1 MASLTQWTWVWVTSR
16 SCDGQ
21 GGLECCSPWGRKE
34 SDMTE
39 RLNWELQVF
48 LNQENSSVPYVPD
61 KTNPPLVLQTTTGK
75 RGVRRGLESTKWS
88 EQDHVLPASELIPSL
103 ITKEWRGLPQ
113 NTSGKILKP
122 SHFSPS
128 QFHYHY
134 LLENMRTNQ
143 SHQTCT
149 SVHVNHHMEPRASW
163 LYFIPLVSNLLWLW
177 VQWDNIP
184 SPSLLFLP
192 IKHVP
197 FWYIKYISEN
207 IE

>member
-1 MASLTQWTWVWVTSR
+1 MFHMFQTKPTL
-16 SCDGQ
+16 
-21 GGLECCSPWGRKE
+21 PWSSKP
-34 SDMTE
+34 
-39 RLNWELQVF
+39 LQVRGESEEGSKA
-48 LNQENSSVPYVPD
+48 LMIRTRSRTTSLLTHSQPYH
-61 KTNPPLVLQTTTGK
+61 Q
-75 RGVRRGLESTKWS
+75 ST
-88 EQDHVLPASELIPSL
+88 P
-103 ITKEWRGLPQ
+103 
-113 NTSGKILKP
+113 GKILKP

-163 LYFIPLVSNLLWLW
+163 LYFIPLVSNLLWFW